1 METAGEEKIE
11 KYEEELAEITK
22 QFKRL
27 MKEKNILK
35 RIKGR
40 SEKMNQE
47 EKQIQREEEKKTE
60 KRRRYID

>member
-1 METAGEEKIE
+1 MAKT
-11 KYEEELAEITK
+11 ITK
-22 QFKRL
+22 
-27 MKEKNILK
+27 EDILK